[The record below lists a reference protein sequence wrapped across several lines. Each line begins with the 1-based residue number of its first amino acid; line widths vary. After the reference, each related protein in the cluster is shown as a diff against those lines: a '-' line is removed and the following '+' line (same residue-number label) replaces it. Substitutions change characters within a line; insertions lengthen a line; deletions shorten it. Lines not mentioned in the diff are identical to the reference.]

1 MSSRSG
7 GSERRAATG
16 LLWLTFCIVLAAPAF
31 AQQAR
36 RIDAK
41 LDQPPFNRNLWGVAL
56 MDEGGRLLYG
66 RNADRMF
73 IPASNTKII
82 VAAVASALLPPD
94 WTVNTSLYATGP
106 VVDGVLRGDLILYGR
121 GDPTFS
127 KRCYGTDSTVAGACD
142 TDPFAQ
148 LRQLAQGLKARGV
161 VTVAGDLV
169 GDGSYFEPKLVLGD
183 WSSYDVSWWYA
194 APVSGLGFNDNS
206 VTILWGPGN
215 ATGAPAVLS
224 LTPDLGDLSLE
235 NRARTVLPDS
245 ATTIDFYRREGT
257 LTIWAE
263 GDVAFDNRG
272 GDEDFAM
279 PDPNLFTARA
289 LRQVLAEEGI
299 AVLGTTG
306 STTDSLA
313 YAQARA
319 TAPLAEVSSRPL
331 KDWIFPILNTSQNWF
346 AEMMLKQLGRR
357 FGTAGSWAEG
367 IKVETR
373 FLIDSVKADS
383 TQFALSDASGL
394 SASDLVSPETF
405 ARVLRFIRRH
415 PRYATF
421 AAGLPQSGNTGSL
434 KNRFLGT
441 PLEGLVRAKT
451 GSISRVNTLSG
462 YIERKNGRVLIFSI
476 QANNHQLKSKDILP
490 RMDSVVVEMGR

>member
-1 MSSRSG
+1 MN
-7 GSERRAATG
+7 RRAGGQVGRRLVVSVAALAW
-16 LLWLTFCIVLAAPAF
+16 LLGV
-31 AQQAR
+31 AQLEAQTAKR
-36 RIDAK
+36 LDAK
-41 LDQPPFNRNLWGVAL
+41 LDAAPFNRNLWGVAL
-56 MDEGGRLLYG
+56 MDEGGHLLYG

-73 IPASNTKII
+73 VPASNTKII
-82 VAAVASALLPPD
+82 VAAVASALLAPD
-94 WTVNTSLYATGP
+94 WTVNTSLYSTGP
-106 VVDGVLRGDLILYGR
+106 VVNGVIRGDLILYGR

-142 TDPFAQ
+142 ADPFAK
-148 LRQLAQGLKARGV
+148 LRQLAQSLKARGV

-169 GDGSYFEPKLVLGD
+169 GDGSYFEPKLVHGD

-224 LTPDLGDLSLE
+224 LTPALGDVTLE

-245 ATTIDFYRREGT
+245 ETTIDFYRREGT

-263 GDVAFDNRG
+263 GDVALGNRG

-299 AVLGTTG
+299 AVQGTTR
-306 STTDSLA
+306 STTDSMA
-313 YAQARA
+313 CAQARA

-346 AEMMLKQLGRR
+346 AEMTLKQLGRQ
-357 FGTAGSWAEG
+357 FGTAGSWEEG

-383 TQFALSDASGL
+383 TQFALADASGL

-415 PRYATF
+415 PHYATF

-462 YIERKNGRVLIFSI
+462 YIEKKNGRVLIFSI
-476 QANNHQLKSKDILP
+476 QANNHQLKSRDILP